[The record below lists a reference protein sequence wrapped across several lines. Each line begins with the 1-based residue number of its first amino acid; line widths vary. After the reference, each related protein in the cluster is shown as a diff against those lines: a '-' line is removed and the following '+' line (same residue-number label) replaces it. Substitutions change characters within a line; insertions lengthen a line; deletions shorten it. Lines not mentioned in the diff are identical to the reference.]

1 MPPAPFSLMNWN
13 KKTLPFFLLF
23 FQKLFLCT
31 YLSVSSSILRTSGHI
46 GQFLHG
52 SRSHHTVII
61 ALWSQKFFDDHFLI
75 LILAKTIVC
84 PVLHFLDIFFKI
96 EKIIASQSVLSSLS
110 PNVLTENRTDHYMT
124 RSHLLRI
131 ANRNWE
137 SDHFLGYFWWFREPG
152 SYSEFSDFQNLSV
165 LSNFFGTVANLSYA
179 LENLQPQQHKDLPQ
193 SNVVWEN
200 QKERGE
206 Q

>member
-1 MPPAPFSLMNWN
+1 MNWN
-13 KKTLPFFLLF
+13 KKALSFFLLF
-23 FQKLFLCT
+23 FQKLFLCI

-61 ALWSQKFFDDHFLI
+61 ALWSQKFFDGHFLI

-124 RSHLLRI
+124 RCHLLRI
-131 ANRNWE
+131 ANRNWK
-137 SDHFLGYFWWFREPG
+137 SDP
-152 SYSEFSDFQNLSV
+152 
-165 LSNFFGTVANLSYA
+165 FFGLFLVIS
-179 LENLQPQQHKDLPQ
+179 EVGSQDHI
-193 SNVVWEN
+193 SN
-200 QKERGE
+200 
-206 Q
+206 